1 MTCSPLLCSRCG
13 PADLFTRSGVHG
25 EELFGHPQDGLRVQ
39 AQVSGWARKTPQLLN
54 SQTVDSQHKSQHRIE
69 LVHAHSLCS
78 ITDKFK

>member
-1 MTCSPLLCSRCG
+1 MTRSPLLCSRCDG

-25 EELFGHPQDGLRVQ
+25 EELFGHPQDVQ
-39 AQVSGWARKTPQLLN
+39 TRSGWARKTPQLLN